1 MTVPQNIT
9 LTIHSKRLGKTKRF
23 LETLPCV
30 IGRSTACD
38 VIIDDPSISGR
49 HAMLSL
55 GNDGS
60 ALIIKDLGSTN
71 GITFGGAKTSQVNLD
86 LPAEVHLGGVS
97 IIISGGTAE
106 QPAAAKKSAY
116 VPSSGSTGA
125 QCYYR
130 RSGSEH
136 GPFTWDQLRE
146 LAAQGILHPKDL
158 VWSGRDDNWL
168 MADLVEGLITEDE
181 PEPMPEPEAMDAAP
195 VEDTKGGED
204 HNDSGNRKKRA
215 AQTPLVKQLKSTRGD
230 IVCPHCWHKF
240 DVEDFLFIARHQ
252 DLIGDPVLGPEA
264 QQRFLPS
271 KFTPEGHAVDSAGL
285 SCPDMAC
292 PRCRLRIPRAAAEMP
307 PLFAS
312 IVGAP
317 ASGKSYFLTAMMWE
331 MRNTLARNFAMA
343 FTDTDAITNQIIN
356 DFEEELFLSSDPDEL
371 VALRKTELQ
380 GELYNQVILDGMVTN
395 LLKPFMFS
403 ITPAEHHPDYEAVRE
418 RISRTLVLYDNA
430 GEHFEPGMDSVD
442 NPTTRHLIFSDTIF
456 FLFDPTKDVR
466 FRKLCQG
473 KTDPQLAKGSRVQR
487 QEVLL
492 TEMINR
498 IEKYSGKRR
507 RSKSKKKLI
516 IIVPKCDI
524 WLDLLGYKLP
534 EHPWKWDPEYRTC
547 ALDVDCIMST
557 SFSVRALLEEVSPE
571 LVASAESFTG
581 EVLFLPNSA
590 LGTSPELGGDAGI
603 FGVRPGD
610 VKPFWIPVPMLYLF
624 HRQGLTPVLREEL
637 LPPRKLVDIDYT
649 LSGEVIFVTIPGE
662 EIPLQIPT
670 YYAGYR
676 LRCPRTGQWFQMPKL

>member
-1 MTVPQNIT
+1 MTVPQKIT
-9 LTIHSKRLGKTKRF
+9 LTIHSKRLGKTNRS
-23 LETLPCV
+23 LDSYPCV
-30 IGRSTACD
+30 IGRGTACD
-38 VIIDDPSISGR
+38 VIIDDPSISNR
-49 HAMLSL
+49 HAMLFL
-55 GNDGS
+55 GHDGS
-60 ALIIKDLGSTN
+60 TLMIKDLGSTN
-71 GITFGGAKTSQVNLD
+71 GITVEGARTSQISLD
-86 LPAEVHLGGVS
+86 LPAEVYLGNVS
-97 IIISGGTAE
+97 IILSGGPAE
-106 QPAAAKKSAY
+106 HPGGAEKSAY
-116 VPSSGSTGA
+116 VPSSGSAGA
-125 QCYYR
+125 GCYYR
-130 RSGSEH
+130 RRGSEH
-136 GPFTWDQLRE
+136 GPFSWDQLRE
-146 LAAQGILHPKDL
+146 LADRGTLHAKDL
-158 VWSGRDDNWL
+158 VWTGRDDNWL
-168 MADLVEGLITEDE
+168 TAELVDGLFPQDDLELPDSDIDLDPADETGEDE
-181 PEPMPEPEAMDAAP
+181 SDAEGAK
-195 VEDTKGGED
+195 KGRPAKR
-204 HNDSGNRKKRA
+204 SAVVTQRKA
-215 AQTPLVKQLKSTRGD
+215 TRGD

-252 DLIGDPVLGPEA
+252 DLVGDPVLGPEA

-356 DFEEELFLSSDPDEL
+356 EFEEELFLSSDPDEL
-371 VALRKTELQ
+371 VALRKTDLQ

-487 QEVLL
+487 QEVLM

-507 RSKSKKKLI
+507 RTKSKKRLI
-516 IIVPKCDI
+516 VIVPKCDI
-524 WLDLLGYKLP
+524 WLDLLGYELP

-557 SFSVRALLEEVSPE
+557 SFSLRSLLERVSPE
-571 LVASAESFTG
+571 LVASAESFSG
-581 EVLFLPNSA
+581 EVVFLPNSA
-590 LGTSPELGGDAGI
+590 LGTSPELGGEAGI

-624 HRQGLTPVLREEL
+624 HRQGLTPVLRKEL
-637 LPPRKLVDIDYT
+637 LPPRDLVDIDYT
-649 LSGEVIFVTIPGE
+649 LSGEIVFVTVPGE

-670 YYAGYR
+670 YYSGYR

>member
-1 MTVPQNIT
+1 MADIEKLT
-9 LTIHSKRLGKTKRF
+9 LTIHSKRLGKTKRP
-23 LETLPCV
+23 LHGLPCV
-30 IGRSTACD
+30 IGRSAACD
-38 VIIDDPSISGR
+38 VVLDDPSISNR
-49 HAMLSL
+49 HALISL
-55 GNDGS
+55 TAGGE
-60 ALIIKDLGSTN
+60 LVVKDLGSTN
-71 GITFGGAKTSQVNLD
+71 GITVNGAKTSQVALTLPCELQLGNVAMVLSGDTLEFAPKADSGKAD
-86 LPAEVHLGGVS
+86 LPPVYS
-97 IIISGGTAE
+97 
-106 QPAAAKKSAY
+106 PAPALAGAK
-116 VPSSGSTGA
+116 
-125 QCYYR
+125 CYYR
-130 RSGSEH
+130 RGGRET
-136 GPFTWDQLRE
+136 GPFTWEQLVD
-146 LAAQGILHPKDL
+146 LADKGTLRGKDL
-158 VWSGRDDNWL
+158 VWTGRDENWL
-168 MADLVEGLITEDE
+168 LGELVEGLFVEEKPEVAELPKVE
-181 PEPMPEPEAMDAAP
+181 PAASPEADAAAG
-195 VEDTKGGED
+195 DAAGTG
-204 HNDSGNRKKRA
+204 RKFAR
-215 AQTPLVKQLKSTRGD
+215 KSHRESSRGD

-240 DVEDFLFIARHQ
+240 DIEDFLYIARHQ
-252 DLIGDPVLGPEA
+252 DLIGDSVLGPEA

-271 KFTPEGHAVDSAGL
+271 KFNLEGHAIDSAGL
-285 SCPDMAC
+285 NCPDMAC
-292 PRCRLRIPRAAAEMP
+292 PRCHLRIPRAAAEMP

-331 MRNTLARNFAMA
+331 LRNTLARNFAMA

-403 ITPAEHHPDYEAVRE
+403 ITPAEHHPDYENVRE

-466 FRKLCQG
+466 FRKLCHG
-473 KTDPQLAKGSRVQR
+473 SNDPQLAKGARVQR

-507 RSKSKKKLI
+507 RSKSRKRLI
-516 IIVPKCDI
+516 IIVPKCDL

-534 EHPWKWDPEYRTC
+534 EQPWRWDPEYRTC

-557 SFSVRALLEEVSPE
+557 SFAVRSLLEEVSPE

-590 LGTSPELGGDAGI
+590 LGCSPEINEETGI
-603 FGVRPGD
+603 LGVRPGAL
-610 VKPFWIPVPMLYLF
+610 KPFWIPVPMLYLF
-624 HRQGLTPVLREEL
+624 HRQGLTPVLRKEL
-637 LPPRKLVDIDYT
+637 LPERERVKITYS
-649 LSGEVIFVTIPGE
+649 LSGDIVFVTVPGE
-662 EIPLQIPT
+662 NIPLQIPT
-670 YYAGYR
+670 IYCGYR
-676 LRCPRTGQWFQMPKL
+676 LRCPRTGKWFQMPTL

>member
-1 MTVPQNIT
+1 LQHQLNWQPMADSQRLT
-9 LTIHSKRLGKTKRF
+9 LTIHSKRLGRTKR
-23 LETLPCV
+23 LLNSLPCV
-30 IGRSTACD
+30 IGRSSACD
-38 VIIDDPSISGR
+38 VILDDPSISGR
-49 HAMLSL
+49 HALLSL
-55 GNDGS
+55 APSGE
-60 ALIIKDLGSTN
+60 LTIRDLGSTN
-71 GITFGGAKTSQVNLD
+71 GVAIDGGRTTQSPVQLPSELRLGNVSMILSGDAPSDSPGAAVASSGTDPAPAYSAAKAVSGAK
-86 LPAEVHLGGVS
+86 
-97 IIISGGTAE
+97 
-106 QPAAAKKSAY
+106 
-116 VPSSGSTGA
+116 
-125 QCYYR
+125 CYYR
-130 RSGSEH
+130 RGGQEH
-136 GPFTWDQLRE
+136 GPFTWAQLRE
-146 LAAQGILHPKDL
+146 LAAKGTLRSKDL
-158 VWSGRDDNWL
+158 VWSGRDENWL
-168 MADLVEGLITEDE
+168 LGELVEGLYGAEEPVADENEDE
-181 PEPMPEPEAMDAAP
+181 AAAAEEGGAAQPAP
-195 VEDTKGGED
+195 VPAI
-204 HNDSGNRKKRA
+204 SKKTR
-215 AQTPLVKQLKSTRGD
+215 KSTRGD

-240 DVEDFLFIARHQ
+240 DVEDFLYIARHQ

-271 KFTPEGHAVDSAGL
+271 KFTPEGHAIDSAGL

-292 PRCRLRIPRAAAEMP
+292 PRCRLRIPRAADEMP

-380 GELYNQVILDGMVTN
+380 GELYNQVMLDGMVTN

-403 ITPAEHHPDYEAVRE
+403 ITPAEHHPDYENVRA

-473 KTDPQLAKGSRVQR
+473 KGDPQLSKGARVQR

-507 RSKSKKKLI
+507 RSKSNKKLI

-524 WLDLLGYKLP
+524 WLDLLGYELP

-557 SFSVRALLEEVSPE
+557 SFAVRSLLEEVSPE

-581 EVLFLPNSA
+581 DVLFLPNSA
-590 LGTSPELGGDAGI
+590 LGTSPELSDDTGI
-603 FGVRPGD
+603 LGVRPGGLE
-610 VKPFWIPVPMLYLF
+610 PFWIPVPMLYLMGQF
-624 HRQGLTPVLREEL
+624 IVAVR
-637 LPPRKLVDIDYT
+637 
-649 LSGEVIFVTIPGE
+649 VITTGR
-662 EIPLQIPT
+662 
-670 YYAGYR
+670 AD
-676 LRCPRTGQWFQMPKL
+676 TGQN

>member
-1 MTVPQNIT
+1 MTAPQNIT
-9 LTIHSKRLGKTKRF
+9 LTIHSKRLGKTKRS
-23 LETLPCV
+23 LDSLPCV
-30 IGRSTACD
+30 IGRNAACD

-49 HAMLSL
+49 HAMLST
-55 GNDGS
+55 DASGS
-60 ALIIKDLGSTN
+60 GLMIKDLGSTN
-71 GITFGGAKTSQVNLD
+71 GITVEGARTNQINLD
-86 LPAEVHLGGVS
+86 LPSEVHLGGVS
-97 IIISGGTAE
+97 VIISTDSASQAGTAR
-106 QPAAAKKSAY
+106 ASGY
-116 VPSSGSTGA
+116 VPSPGSPDAT
-125 QCYYR
+125 CYYR

-136 GPFTWDQLRE
+136 GPFTWNQLRD
-146 LAAQGILHPKDL
+146 LAARGVLHPKDL
-158 VWSGRDDNWL
+158 VWTGRDDNWL
-168 MADLVEGLITEDE
+168 MAELVEGLIDDDE
-181 PEPMPEPEAMDAAP
+181 PEPIPADADTAADDGDGTR
-195 VEDTKGGED
+195 EDTATRQKIATRPPVV
-204 HNDSGNRKKRA
+204 HHR
-215 AQTPLVKQLKSTRGD
+215 KSTRGD
-230 IVCPHCWHKF
+230 IVCPHCWHTF

-466 FRKLCQG
+466 FRKLCKG

-524 WLDLLGYKLP
+524 WLDLLGYELP

-557 SFSVRALLEEVSPE
+557 SFSVRSLLEEVSPE

-590 LGTSPELGGDAGI
+590 LGTSPELGGDTGI

-624 HRQGLTPVLREEL
+624 HRQGLTPVLRDEL
-637 LPPRKLVDIDYT
+637 LPPRDLVDIDYT
-649 LSGEVIFVTIPGE
+649 LSGEVVFVTVPGE